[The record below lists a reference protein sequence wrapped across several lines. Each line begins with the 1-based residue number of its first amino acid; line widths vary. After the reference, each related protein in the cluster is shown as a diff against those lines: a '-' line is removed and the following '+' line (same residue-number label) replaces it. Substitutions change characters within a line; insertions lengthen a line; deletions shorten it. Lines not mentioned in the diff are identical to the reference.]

1 MSDHV
6 RIYDRQAFE
15 DALGEDVDDGFR
27 GPEDERPRAANIER
41 TSEGEMWAR
50 CMRKIL
56 ASPYG
61 DTRPVL
67 MGTPEMAARLVA
79 ETAAM
84 PHFAVITGIIE
95 RAIRLSSETGRPLL
109 IPTILALAPPGAGK
123 TFYTKTVA
131 RVINTTCIPI
141 AMNGTSDRRQLGGLS
156 SAWRGAKMGKLARGL
171 LLDCPAASPLYL
183 LDELDKST
191 KFSGENVVDVLLSA
205 VEPENARAERPN
217 RETTSQT
224 PLLKCN
230 EKRPK
235 PPPLK
240 SRRAW
245 QVRQYAT
252 AKICYTKIP
261 ATGSHNDLEHSQSGR
276 RSSSAPP
283 CRDRQHQRH
292 QSGRHNS

>member
-1 MSDHV
+1 
-6 RIYDRQAFE
+6 
-15 DALGEDVDDGFR
+15 
-27 GPEDERPRAANIER
+27 
-41 TSEGEMWAR
+41 
-50 CMRKIL
+50 
-56 ASPYG
+56 
-61 DTRPVL
+61 VL

-141 AMNGTSDRRQLGGLS
+141 AMNGTSDRGQLGGLS

-205 VEPENARAERPN
+205 VEPENARAFVDEYLDLPIDLSHAFFLATANATDTIPDPVLSRLMVVEIPELTADQSRGIIRSIACAVIHN
-217 RETTSQT
+217 IAGSALEGISG
-224 PLLKCN
+224 PAVNALLGMN
-230 EKRPK
+230 AR
-235 PPPLK
+235 
-240 SRRAW
+240 
-245 QVRQYAT
+245 QVRKALQLACPYAVC
-252 AKICYTKIP
+252 AQRSKIG
-261 ATGSHNDLEHSQSGR
+261 ATDVSKAIALLDRGGR
-276 RSSSAPP
+276 TRIGFMP
-283 CRDRQHQRH
+283 
-292 QSGRHNS
+292 